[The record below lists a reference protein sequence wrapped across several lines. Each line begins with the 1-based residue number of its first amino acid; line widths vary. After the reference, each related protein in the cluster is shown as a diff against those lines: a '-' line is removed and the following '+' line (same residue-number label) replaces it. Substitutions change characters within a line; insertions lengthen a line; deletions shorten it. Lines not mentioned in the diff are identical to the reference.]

1 MWEACYEFFCVFGD
15 FYALGVEE
23 AGVTKSLQVTDFRTN
38 FKNQVVFEFTSCI
51 FPTRF

>member
-23 AGVTKSLQVTDFRTN
+23 AGVTKSLQVTDFGTN
-38 FKNQVVFEFTSCI
+38 FKNQVVLEFTSCI
-51 FPTRF
+51 FLTRF

>member
-15 FYALGVEE
+15 FYALGVQE
-23 AGVTKSLQVTDFRTN
+23 AGVTKSLQDTDFRTN
-38 FKNQVVFEFTSCI
+38 FKNQVVFEFTSGI